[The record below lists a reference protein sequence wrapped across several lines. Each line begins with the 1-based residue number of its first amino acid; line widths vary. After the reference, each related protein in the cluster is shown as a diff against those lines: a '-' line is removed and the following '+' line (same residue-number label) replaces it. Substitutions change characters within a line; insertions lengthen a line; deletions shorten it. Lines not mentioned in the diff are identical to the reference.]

1 MDVTISLPLHQWERI
16 LGDLKR
22 DIYSYSSE
30 VSMKVIQNQDST
42 YIQALNVETANLYD
56 TIATECGLPT
66 VVLE

>member
-22 DIYSYSSE
+22 DIDSYSSE
-30 VSMKVIQNQDST
+30 VLMKVIQNQDST

-56 TIATECGLPT
+56 TIATGCGLPT
-66 VVLE
+66 VVPE